1 MWFKISKSLNFDI
14 LPILAL
20 LSIAAW
26 ILYYLALPRV
36 SKITKFS
43 KLFAV
48 LFAAFAALAIADIIL
63 LTGASRVLILLVLA
77 IVFIVQYALCPSI
90 LMKGV
95 SKVPVESIGREDIL
109 EFANNLA
116 QERGFKGK
124 IRVYA
129 ADLGV
134 PNAFAISGIT
144 KKFVVIDKRLF
155 EILNDRELKSVVA
168 HEVGHI
174 VHRDNGYLLGLSL
187 FPYITHVLGYLLILN
202 ARGLL
207 EYSEYYSYYGM
218 RDQAMGHAMLAFI
231 GGIIGVAL
239 VILSVLIMVP
249 VLAFSRIKEHLA
261 DLVAVEKF
269 GDDSVIRALEKIGGY
284 IVHTGSRRLSKQV

>member
-1 MWFKISKSLNFDI
+1 M
-14 LPILAL
+14 
-20 LSIAAW
+20 
-26 ILYYLALPRV
+26 
-36 SKITKFS
+36 
-43 KLFAV
+43 
-48 LFAAFAALAIADIIL
+48 
-63 LTGASRVLILLVLA
+63 
-77 IVFIVQYALCPSI
+77 
-90 LMKGV
+90 
-95 SKVPVESIGREDIL
+95 
-109 EFANNLA
+109 
-116 QERGFKGK
+116 
-124 IRVYA
+124 
-129 ADLGV
+129 
-134 PNAFAISGIT
+134 
-144 KKFVVIDKRLF
+144 
-155 EILNDRELKSVVA
+155 
-168 HEVGHI
+168 GHI

-269 GDDSVIRALEKIGGY
+269 RDDSVIRALEKIEGCM
-284 IVHTGSRRLSKQV
+284 VHTDFRLSKPSLKTMLYILPGFAEDIGISKLLKSVYSTHPPISARAYVCRCRLAELSNR